1 MSSYRSTY
9 TFTLFLGLGMILG
22 PMALAIFTIRTLHVP
37 TASERLGYTLS
48 DIRST
53 GRAVPRVYIARLPAD
68 LSQITSVGQRKSLFI
83 RITLPLIL
91 RVNDD
96 IVSDRERLRVLINQV
111 GGGNELRSRDRR
123 WIADLA
129 REYRTGADDLGELLT
144 RVDTI
149 PPSLALAQAAIES
162 GWGTSRFARQGNA
175 LYGQWSF
182 DGKGIVPDGRDA
194 GKTHR
199 IKAFPRLLESVAEYA
214 RNLNSHAAYRDFRTI
229 RAQFNSGQL
238 RANGDRLAGTL
249 GGYSERGTL
258 YIDELR
264 TIIRVNGLLDFDSTA
279 LEEPA

>member
-1 MSSYRSTY
+1 MTSHRGAY
-9 TFTLFLGLGMILG
+9 TLATFLGLGMILG
-22 PMALAIFTIRTLHVP
+22 PMALAVYTIRTLDVP

-68 LSQITSVGQRKSLFI
+68 LSRITSVGQRKNLFI

-96 IVSDRERLRVLINQV
+96 IERDRERLRVLMKQV
-111 GGGNELRSRDRR
+111 GDGIDLRARDRR

-129 REYRTGADDLGELLT
+129 REYRTGTEDLGELLA

-162 GWGTSRFARQGNA
+162 GWGRSRFARLGNA

-182 DGKGIVPDGRDA
+182 DGKGIVPVDRDA
-194 GKTHR
+194 GKNHR
-199 IKAFPRLLESVAEYA
+199 IKVFPRLLESVAEYA
-214 RNLNSHAAYRDFRTI
+214 RNLNTHAAYRDFRTI
-229 RAQFNSGQL
+229 RAQFNSGEARATGDQL
-238 RANGDRLAGTL
+238 VETL
-249 GGYSERGTL
+249 SGYSERGAL

-264 TIIRVNGLLDFDSTA
+264 TIIRVNGLLDFDRTA